1 MSSFRILHVVPYYE
15 QAWAYGG
22 IPRLAT
28 TLTRTLA
35 RRGHRVTVCT
45 TDARD
50 AVSRVARLATLT
62 PSEPAAPHAVDI
74 RMFRNLSNHA
84 AYHWQLFM
92 PMGLA
97 AHLRDTAANFDVAHL
112 HACHNVLGTIAAR
125 ALSRAGVP
133 YVLAPN
139 GTATPIERR
148 IQAKRLFATTLG
160 RDVLPRAARLI
171 AVTET
176 ERIQFAAL
184 GAPPAKI
191 VVVPNPVDGREF
203 NNAPDGASFRSAHRL
218 GDANV
223 VLFLGKL
230 TPRKGVEHLVRA
242 FAALADPRARLVI
255 AGNDMGAGSSID
267 AAIQALGLAHRVLRT
282 GLLMDRD
289 RLDALSAAD
298 VVVYPSRDEIF
309 GLVPLE
315 SLLCGTPVVVCDD
328 SGCGE
333 IISTI
338 GGGLA
343 VPFGDQ
349 AALAEAIRSILAS
362 PSLWQGEV
370 RRASERALARYEA
383 DHVCRQLEAVYAE
396 VVAESVGRDAAEP
409 TRTRRHR
416 QMA

>member
-50 AVSRVARLATLT
+50 AVSRVSRPASSTRGEPTL
-62 PSEPAAPHAVDI
+62 PHAVDI

-97 AHLRDTAANFDVAHL
+97 AHLDATAANFDVAHL
-112 HACHNVLGTIAAR
+112 HACHNVLGTIAAT

-139 GTATPIERR
+139 GTARPIERR
-148 IQAKRLFATTLG
+148 IQAKRLFAATIG
-160 RDVLPRAARLI
+160 RHLLPGAARLI

-176 ERIQFAAL
+176 ERTQLAAL
-184 GAPPAKI
+184 GVPPAQI
-191 VVVPNPVDGREF
+191 VIVPNPVDGREF
-203 NNAPDGASFRSAHRL
+203 TEAPDGASFRRAHRL
-218 GDANV
+218 GDGHV

-242 FAALADPRARLVI
+242 FAALADSHAKLVI
-255 AGNDMGAGSSID
+255 AGNDMGAGQSID
-267 AAIQALGLAHRVLRT
+267 AAIQAAGLGHRVLRT
-282 GLLMDRD
+282 GLLMDRE

-315 SLLCGTPVVVCDD
+315 ALLCGTPVVVCDD

-333 IISTI
+333 IIATT

-349 AALAEAIRSILAS
+349 AALAEAIHSILVS
-362 PSLWQGEV
+362 PSLWQHEV
-370 RRASERALARYEA
+370 RRASDRALARYEA
-383 DHVCRQLEAVYAE
+383 NHVCRQLEAVYAE
-396 VVAESVGRDAAEP
+396 VIAESAGRDAAAG
-409 TRTRRHR
+409 TRMRRER
-416 QMA
+416 LMA